1 MSEPTAHGSHGGCA
15 HHHHHLPFG
24 GGLLSRDEQRR
35 AARQLS
41 LAMLALGLLLLGLA
55 WRWLAADQA
64 GVSQILLGV
73 ASLLV
78 ALPVARSAWDSLR
91 HPSLHGVTDQLIA
104 LAMLGAWASGDLLTA
119 ALLPIIMIF
128 GHVLEERSVI
138 GSQEAIA
145 ALGELTRSHARRIE
159 ADGSLSEVDNASL
172 RAGDQVEV
180 RAGDR
185 VPADGRVLQGQAS
198 LDTAPITGE
207 SVPLEVAPGME
218 VYGGAINLDGLLRI
232 EITRTGEASTLGK
245 VIGLMQQAER
255 AKPPITRL
263 LERYAGQYMLLVL
276 LIAAV
281 TWFVTN
287 DAQAMLAVLVA
298 ACPCALVLSAPA
310 TAIAGIA
317 VAARHGILIRSSA
330 FLEELADLTSLVVDK
345 TGTLTHGSLRLQ
357 ALRLADAAEEASV
370 LRLAA
375 SLGAASSHPVSRAL
389 AALAAHDAYH
399 PLSDIRE
406 RQGFGV
412 VARTAAGEAA
422 LGRPELFQQL
432 GIDAGEVPAHEGPIA
447 GIALDGRFLGWLL
460 LADSVRAEAAEA
472 LADLRELGLGRQL
485 LLTGDRQAVADAVAK
500 QVGIRQLVAQALPED
515 KLRQVGA
522 EIGSGFRPMVVGDG
536 INDSLALKAGVV
548 GVAMGAGGADIALA
562 SADIVLIGSDLRRL
576 GTCVRLSRQ
585 CRRTLQV
592 NVAIGLGWTLAIV
605 AAAAFGLLGAAG
617 AMVAALLH
625 NLSTLLVLGNAGRL
639 LRFEEPWAAPAGR
652 GGTRRGGYTVRQAQT
667 RRNGW
672 RWLALAVGTL
682 SALSLAE
689 ASMARWPAGWQVSD
703 LPAAQPGQ
711 AGAGQRQRAVKLQAD
726 GSQALV
732 MEVTRMPLQSGQ
744 AVNLEKVLGHM
755 RKLVQIEFLRNG
767 LQTACT
773 SPQPSTTGG
782 LAALETTCTI
792 RQRGAVVMKQT
803 LLTAAGKTSAYS
815 LSYAGLAEAYD
826 ASQAEIRAVRES
838 LRFE

>member
-345 TGTLTHGSLRLQ
+345 TGTLTHGSLRL
-357 ALRLADAAEEASV
+357 ADAAEEASV

-432 GIDAGEVPAHEGPIA
+432 GIDASEVPEHEGLIA

-485 LLTGDRQAVADAVAK
+485 LLTGDRRAVADAVAK
-500 QVGIRQLVAQALPED
+500 QVGIRQLVAQALPEN

-639 LRFEEPWAAPAGR
+639 LRFEEPLGQPRPAVEGR
-652 GGTRRGGYTVRQAQT
+652 EEEGT
-667 RRNGW
+667 
-672 RWLALAVGTL
+672 
-682 SALSLAE
+682 
-689 ASMARWPAGWQVSD
+689 P
-703 LPAAQPGQ
+703 
-711 AGAGQRQRAVKLQAD
+711 
-726 GSQALV
+726 
-732 MEVTRMPLQSGQ
+732 
-744 AVNLEKVLGHM
+744 
-755 RKLVQIEFLRNG
+755 
-767 LQTACT
+767 
-773 SPQPSTTGG
+773 
-782 LAALETTCTI
+782 
-792 RQRGAVVMKQT
+792 
-803 LLTAAGKTSAYS
+803 
-815 LSYAGLAEAYD
+815 
-826 ASQAEIRAVRES
+826 
-838 LRFE
+838 